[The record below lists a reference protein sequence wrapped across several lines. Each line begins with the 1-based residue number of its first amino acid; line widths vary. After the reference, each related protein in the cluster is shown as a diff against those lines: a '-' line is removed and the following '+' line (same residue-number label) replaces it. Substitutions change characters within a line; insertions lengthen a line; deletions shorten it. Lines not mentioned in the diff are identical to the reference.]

1 MKFINSIFSLAM
13 LIFFAGSALAQQ
25 PTGREVMEKYK
36 AQDRTK
42 DSSVELN
49 MTMVNA
55 RGGTR
60 ERQLAWITKTDEKDN
75 RKSLIRFL
83 APADVSG
90 TGFLSIEHSDRDDD
104 NWLYLP
110 SLRKTRR
117 IAGTDKSDSF
127 MGTEFTYEDLDTED
141 LNAYE
146 YKLNGSETVDGV
158 EAWIVEAVPV
168 DPQKI
173 KEGGYSKRELWI
185 SKDHNLLVQAKY
197 YDKEG
202 RYVKLYQVADTRQIA
217 GTEKWR
223 AYELTMKDV
232 IKGDKTILEIA
243 EYKIN
248 EGVQDSFFSERYLKR
263 GV

>member
-13 LIFFAGSALAQQ
+13 LILFFGSALAQQ
-25 PTGREVMEKYK
+25 PTAREVMEKYK
-36 AQDRTK
+36 AQDRTN
-42 DSSVELN
+42 DSSVELT
-49 MTMVNA
+49 MTMVNS

-60 ERQLAWITKTDEKDN
+60 ERQLNWVTKTDEKDN

-90 TGFLSIEHSDRDDD
+90 TGFLSIEHSGSDDD

-110 SLRKTRR
+110 SLRKSRR
-117 IAGTDKSDSF
+117 IAGSDKSDSF

-146 YKLNGSETVDGV
+146 YKLQGSETVDGL
-158 EAWIVEAVPV
+158 EAWVVEAVPV
-168 DPQKI
+168 DPKKI
-173 KEGGYSKRELWI
+173 EESGYSKRELWI
-185 SKDHNLLVQAKY
+185 GKDHNLLVQAKY

-202 RYVKLYQVADTRQIA
+202 RYVKLYQTADTRQIA

-232 IKGDKTILEIA
+232 IKGDKTILDIT

-248 EGVQDSFFSERYLKR
+248 EGVQDSYFSERYLKR